1 MAKDPAMLWYWNDWY
16 SGTTLMSRFL
26 KGCYMDL
33 LHAQFNHGHL
43 SLEEIKICLG
53 SDFGTSWP
61 TIQKKFKQSDKGLFF
76 NERLD
81 EEKLKRQKFSESRKN
96 NRSKKTYDTTYEKH
110 MMPHMENENEDVN
123 KNAIKD
129 DFGKSENLLN
139 EKFLITEML
148 KEWKTV
154 FTNYPEK
161 KETDY
166 PALLQIAQFLSEKE
180 KIDCDVGVMPV
191 FKQFILLV
199 KENDF
204 YKDKSLQTI
213 SRKIQDIVIMNHS
226 MEIQKHQTN
235 QVAKISVNKST
246 RLLAR
251 RYQ

>member
-1 MAKDPAMLWYWNDWY
+1 MAKDPAMLWYWSDWY

-129 DFGKSENLLN
+129 DFGKSENLLPVAE
-139 EKFLITEML
+139 EKYLVPEIMKL
-148 KEWKTV
+148 WKSKNK
-154 FTNYPEK
+154 NYPEQK
-161 KETDY
+161 QSDY
-166 PALLQIAQFLSEKE
+166 TALREIAKFISDNEKV
-180 KIDCDVGVMPV
+180 DCDIGVLQPHMDRL
-191 FKQFILLV
+191 FAFIREDNFW
-199 KENDF
+199 KA
-204 YKDKSLQTI
+204 KSLKTISNSIQTI
-213 SRKIQDIVIMNHS
+213 WQESKNGNS
-226 MEIQKHQTN
+226 NSKKGTS
-235 QVAKISVNKST
+235 VARIDALRNWGT
-246 RLLAR
+246 
-251 RYQ
+251 